1 MKTMLVWS
9 LRPGALREAAGRF
22 LAGQA
27 VPPDRI
33 TMLGRWH
40 SVDLS
45 TGWTLYEGDD
55 AAAMYAGSAP
65 WAELLDLKVHVVVED
80 PEAGRVLAQTFGAS
94 ERAGADVRSE

>member
-27 VPPDRI
+27 VPPDGI

-65 WAELLDLKVHVVVED
+65 WADLLDLKVHVVVED
-80 PEAGRVLAQTFGAS
+80 ADAGRVLAQTFGAREQAPREPVS
-94 ERAGADVRSE
+94 V

>member
-27 VPPDRI
+27 VPPDGI

-80 PEAGRVLAQTFGAS
+80 ADAGRVLAQTFGAREQAPREAVS
-94 ERAGADVRSE
+94 V